1 MTRDPRSLLLVCLA
15 LAALPQLGCG
25 DPDADST
32 TLADDDPNAVIPP
45 GAQLEQP
52 FTSDVATLMDFD
64 FDGELTST
72 SGTNVKGQV
81 RAQLMYTVGHL
92 NAEPGVARLDKLV
105 LTNTSG
111 VYIGSGLYRLRYHA
125 FLPVAWGHKT
135 NLPTSY
141 AFTLPHRVD
150 YTGQSTFTTK
160 YGATCNDG
168 EGADVNVNNFWYHYR
183 PRAGGCSLAPA
194 DVFTMN

>member
-45 GAQLEQP
+45 GSSIEQP
-52 FTSDVATLMDFD
+52 FTSDVATLLDFD

-72 SGTNVKGQV
+72 SGSNIKGQV
-81 RAQLMYTVGHL
+81 RAQLMYTVGHF

-105 LTNTSG
+105 LSNTSAA
-111 VYIGSGLYRLRYHA
+111 YIGGGLLPLPLPPRLPA
-125 FLPVAWGHKT
+125 PPGHNT
-135 NLPTSY
+135 RPPPTASP
-141 AFTLPHRVD
+141 TP
-150 YTGQSTFTTK
+150 
-160 YGATCNDG
+160 
-168 EGADVNVNNFWYHYR
+168 
-183 PRAGGCSLAPA
+183 PP
-194 DVFTMN
+194 